1 MKNGKCN
8 GDCANCKNCCGK
20 KDCGHECKCKNE
32 LTTGAIDNN
41 IAVIAA
47 LTPQQFNALNK
58 VSDVKIITDIKSLDD
73 DYYYNSKEPKYSG
86 KSNIKDAD
94 ESYGILN
101 DYIAPFDDEIMEKDN
116 TAMTKPELRG
126 AAEYYP
132 INFENVLPDPLRAS
146 ILTERRNN
154 TDLVDKIMDIDD
166 ECMNKKVGIIAKAIS
181 DLAATNREYNQL
193 KYETL
198 QEYNT
203 VAGMHRSAAVMCT
216 LIKNNK
222 NDDKK

>member
-20 KDCGHECKCKNE
+20 DCGRECECKNE
-32 LTTGAIDNN
+32 LTTGVIDNT
-41 IAVIAA
+41 AVIAA
-47 LTPQQFNALNK
+47 LTPRQFNMLNE

-73 DYYYNSKEPKYSG
+73 GYYNNKGPKYSG

-132 INFENVLPDPLRAS
+132 INFENALPDPLRAS

-154 TDLVDKIMDIDD
+154 TDLVDKIMDIDN
-166 ECMNKKVGIIAKAIS
+166 ECMSKKATIIAKAMS

>member
-8 GDCANCKNCCGK
+8 GDCANCKNCCGNN
-20 KDCGHECKCKNE
+20 CGHECECKNE
-32 LTTGAIDNN
+32 LTTGAINN
-41 IAVIAA
+41 NTAVIAA
-47 LTPQQFNALNK
+47 LTPEQFNTLNK
-58 VSDVKIITDIKSLDD
+58 VSDVKIITGIKSLDD
-73 DYYYNSKEPKYSG
+73 DYYNKKSKYSG

-101 DYIAPFDDEIMEKDN
+101 DYIAPLDDETMEKDN

-126 AAEYYP
+126 ASVYYP
-132 INFENVLPDPLRAS
+132 INFENALPDPLRAS

-154 TDLVDKIMDIDD
+154 TDLVDDIMDIDN
-166 ECMNKKVGIIAKAIS
+166 ECMSKKVSIIARAIS
-181 DLAATNREYNQL
+181 DLVATNKEYSQL

-216 LIKNNK
+216 LIKNDK
-222 NDDKK
+222 NNDKK